1 MLCNGVPKQ
10 AGNRTSKSKTCK
22 SFFAICFF
30 WLGSFSKLSS
40 HSLFCFL
47 IMRHFDD
54 AVLRPLAC
62 CAQGSCPPLCLPL
75 DTPLSR
81 REPAKQHPERLEQ
94 RATYE
99 LPVPAER
106 HSSGRASN
114 SCYYNMFNY
123 RIQLNIRVQQVCVQ
137 PPTSA
142 LNVTL
147 PAFAVERRDFC
158 RRAVQQSIDISYRGA
173 PSSKPAARRCCCRI
187 LCAQRQ

>member
-1 MLCNGVPKQ
+1 MLLLAWLIQQTFVALTFLFLNHETFRRRC
-10 AGNRTSKSKTCK
+10 
-22 SFFAICFF
+22 FAPPG
-30 WLGSFSKLSS
+30 L
-40 HSLFCFL
+40 
-47 IMRHFDD
+47 
-54 AVLRPLAC
+54 LRPGQLP
-62 CAQGSCPPLCLPL
+62 PPLCLPL

-114 SCYYNMFNY
+114 SCYYNMFNC

-142 LNVTL
+142 LHVTL
-147 PAFAVERRDFC
+147 PAFAAERRDFC
-158 RRAVQQSIDISYRGA
+158 RRAVQQSIDISYRA
-173 PSSKPAARRCCCRI
+173 ALSSKPAARRCCCRI
-187 LCAQRQ
+187 LCARRQ